1 MRNLKLALAVTT
13 LVAALPFL
21 AGCVPA
27 VIATGATLGVMSAQ
41 DRRSTGVQADDE
53 GIEWKAAQS
62 VPERYSQASHLN
74 FTSFNQRLLITG
86 EVPSEEAK
94 AAIGEQAAR
103 IVGVKEVINETTVG
117 PASSLSVRS
126 NDSYITSKVKA
137 RLVDEKNLSATHV
150 KVVTESG
157 VTYLMGIV
165 SDREAKVAV
174 TIARTT
180 EGVRK
185 VVNVMEVRSDA
196 EISRLTTMPTMG
208 TSAPAQPAQPA
219 QPAPVESR

>member
-27 VIATGATLGVMSAQ
+27 VIATGATVGVMSAQ

-165 SDREAKVAV
+165 TDREAKVAV

>member
-1 MRNLKLALAVTT
+1 MRNPRLAFAAAALI
-13 LVAALPFL
+13 AALPFL

-27 VIATGATLGVMSAQ
+27 VIATGATVGVMSAQ
-41 DRRSTGVQADDE
+41 DRRSTGAQADDE

-165 SDREAKVAV
+165 NDREAKVAV

-196 EISRLTTMPTMG
+196 EISRLSTMPTMG